1 MKRVASFV
9 ALILVLGRA
18 ASAFAADPRYPD
30 WPCNQIKVPE
40 LSVAAIWTGPPI
52 DDVGDTWEKDP
63 QIKDLVV
70 RLAAR
75 RTPLDDAEKIIGDF
89 LAANAADKQTRAKL
103 LFAGLFATLN
113 RERTVVMNGIERFA
127 QRRALVADRIKS
139 EARQMRELQD
149 APNRDESKVN
159 ELTNSIEW
167 DTRVFEDQRKT
178 ISYVCE
184 VPIIIERRLGALARA
199 IQQSI
204 E

>member
-1 MKRVASFV
+1 MKGIASFV
-9 ALILVLGRA
+9 ALILVLGQA

-63 QIKDLVV
+63 QIKDLVA

-75 RTPLDDAEKIIGDF
+75 RTPLDDAEKVIGGF

-159 ELTNSIEW
+159 DLTNSIEW

>member
-1 MKRVASFV
+1 VKGIAPFV
-9 ALILVLGRA
+9 VLILVLGQA
-18 ASAFAADPRYPD
+18 ASALAADPRYPD

-75 RTPLDDAEKIIGDF
+75 RTPLEDAEKAIGDF
-89 LAANAADKQTRAKL
+89 LAANVPGKQTRAKL

>member
-1 MKRVASFV
+1 VKGIAPFV
-9 ALILVLGRA
+9 VLILVLGQA
-18 ASAFAADPRYPD
+18 ASASAADPRYPD

-40 LSVAAIWTGPPI
+40 LSVAAIWTGPPV
-52 DDVGDTWEKDP
+52 DDVGDAWERDP
-63 QIKDLVV
+63 QIRDLVV

-75 RTPLDDAEKIIGDF
+75 RTPLEDAEKAIGDF
-89 LAANAADKQTRAKL
+89 LAANAAGKQTRAKL

-139 EARQMRELQD
+139 EAREMRELQD

>member
-1 MKRVASFV
+1 MKGIAPFL
-9 ALILVLGRA
+9 ALILALGQA
-18 ASAFAADPRYPD
+18 HSAFAADPRYPD

-63 QIKDLVV
+63 QIKDLVA

-75 RTPLDDAEKIIGDF
+75 RTPLDDAEKVIGDF

>member
-1 MKRVASFV
+1 MKGIAPFL
-9 ALILVLGRA
+9 ALILALGQA
-18 ASAFAADPRYPD
+18 HSAFAADPRYPD

-40 LSVAAIWTGPPI
+40 LSVAAIWTGSPI

-75 RTPLDDAEKIIGDF
+75 RTPLDDAEKAIGDF

-113 RERTVVMNGIERFA
+113 RERSVVMNGIERFA

>member
-1 MKRVASFV
+1 VKGIASFV
-9 ALILVLGRA
+9 ALILVLGQA

-63 QIKDLVV
+63 QIKDLVA

-75 RTPLDDAEKIIGDF
+75 RTPLDDAEKVIGGF

>member
-1 MKRVASFV
+1 VKRIVPFAV
-9 ALILVLGRA
+9 LILVLGSV
-18 ASAFAADPRYPD
+18 ASALAADPRYPD

-40 LSVAAIWTGPPI
+40 LSVAAIWAGPPI
-52 DDVGDTWEKDP
+52 DDVGDSWEKDP
-63 QIKDLVV
+63 QIKDLVA

-75 RTPLDDAEKIIGDF
+75 RTPLEDAEKAIGDF

-113 RERTVVMNGIERFA
+113 RERSVVMDGIERFT
-127 QRRALVADRIKS
+127 QRRAQVADRIKS
-139 EARQMRELQD
+139 EAREMRELQD
-149 APNRDESKVN
+149 TPNRDESKAN

-178 ISYVCE
+178 IGYVCD

>member
-1 MKRVASFV
+1 VSRVVSLAVFALALGQASM
-9 ALILVLGRA
+9 VL
-18 ASAFAADPRYPD
+18 AADPRYPD

-40 LSVAAIWTGPPI
+40 LSVAAIWAGPPI
-52 DDVGDTWEKDP
+52 DDIGDTWEKDP
-63 QIKDLVV
+63 QIQDLVV

-75 RTPLDDAEKIIGDF
+75 RTPLDEAEKAISDF
-89 LAANAADKQTRAKL
+89 LAANGADKQAKAKL

-113 RERTVVMNGIERFA
+113 RERSVVMSGIERFT
-127 QRRALVADRIKS
+127 QRRQQIAERIKS
-139 EARQMRELQD
+139 EAHQMRELQD
-149 APNRDESKVN
+149 APTRDETKVN
-159 ELTNSIEW
+159 ELTNSIDW

-184 VPIIIERRLGALARA
+184 VPTIIERRLGALARA

>member
-1 MKRVASFV
+1 VKRIVPFAV
-9 ALILVLGRA
+9 LILVLGSV
-18 ASAFAADPRYPD
+18 ASALAADPRYPD

-40 LSVAAIWTGPPI
+40 LSAAAIWAGPPI

-63 QIKDLVV
+63 HIKDLVA

-75 RTPLDDAEKIIGDF
+75 RTPLEDAEKAIGDF

-113 RERTVVMNGIERFA
+113 RERSVVMDGIERFT
-127 QRRALVADRIKS
+127 QRRAQVADRIKS
-139 EARQMRELQD
+139 EAREMRELQD
-149 APNRDESKVN
+149 TPNRDESKAN
-159 ELTNSIEW
+159 ELTNRIEW

-178 ISYVCE
+178 IGYVCD